1 MKKTKK
7 ITKLQRFEKFQKRER
22 MVKEQIIGYGITDK
36 RVIQAMLQTPRHRF
50 MPEDVQE
57 SAYHDGPIHIGE
69 GQTISQPYVLAL
81 MLENLQLCGEET
93 VLEVGTG
100 SGYTTALLAQL
111 TKKVYSTERI
121 KPLYQNSKRALEQF
135 PLKNIKLAFSDG
147 SIGWEK
153 FAPFDVIFVGAA
165 ADDFPEKLAKQLKI
179 GGRMIVPVGT
189 HAQKLLLVERTT
201 KGFTKVNSGAV
212 RFVPIIKGTC
222 DGS

>member
-1 MKKTKK
+1 
-7 ITKLQRFEKFQKRER
+7 
-22 MVKEQIIGYGITDK
+22 
-36 RVIQAMLQTPRHRF
+36 
-50 MPEDVQE
+50 
-57 SAYHDGPIHIGE
+57 IGE

-81 MLENLQLCGEET
+81 MLEKLQLTGDET

-121 KPLYQNSKRALEQF
+121 KPLYQNAKQALEQF
-135 PLKNIKLAFSDG
+135 PLKNIKLAFYDG

-165 ADDFPEKLAKQLKI
+165 ASDFPDKLTKQLKI
-179 GGRMIVPVGT
+179 GGRMVVPVGT
-189 HAQKLLLVERTT
+189 IAQKLLLVQRTK
-201 KGFTKVNSGAV
+201 KGFTKINCGAV
-212 RFVPIIKGTC
+212 RFVPIIEGTY